1 MKKRK
6 IVITTGSRSE
16 YGILRPLIDNISNN
30 DRFDFFLIVTGM
42 HLSKKHG
49 YTINDIKK
57 DGFKIYK
64 NYKMN
69 PKNDTPY
76 EISKSL
82 GIGIMEFSKIF
93 KNLKPDINLILGDR
107 DESLASALAAYH
119 MNIPNAHIHG
129 GDKTKAGIDEYNRH
143 AITKISNIHFAA
155 TKLSKN
161 RIIKMGENP
170 EYVFLTGSPSIDEIK
185 IKTILTKKQLEKKYD
200 LSFSGEE
207 ILLLYHPVT
216 TDIENSGIE
225 IKNILSAIFKTKKPI
240 IAIAPNSDA
249 GNEKIFA
256 QLKLAKKNNHIK
268 LYANIPRED
277 YLSMLKFCG
286 MLIGNSSS
294 GIIEAGYFDIPVVNV
309 GIRQKNRERGKNI
322 LDVSGSSNSILL
334 AIKKSIKLKKMGK
347 IKKSHVYGYGNS
359 TNKIVEILEKISL
372 NKNLIQ
378 KQIHY

>member
-1 MKKRK
+1 MKKIK
-6 IVITTGSRSE
+6 ITITTGSRSE
-16 YGILRPLIDNISNN
+16 YGILRPLIEKISKNK
-30 DRFDFFLIVTGM
+30 RFNLFLIVTGM
-42 HLSKKHG
+42 HMSKKHG
-49 YTINDIKK
+49 FTINDIKK

-64 NYKMN
+64 SFLMSS
-69 PKNDTPY
+69 KNDTPY

-107 DESLASALAAYH
+107 DEVLASALAAYH

-161 RIIKMGENP
+161 RITKMGENP
-170 EYVFLTGSPSIDEIK
+170 KHIFLTGSPSIDEIK
-185 IKTILTKKQLEKKYD
+185 TKIILTKNQLEKKYN
-200 LSFSGEE
+200 LLFSGEE

-216 TDIENSGIE
+216 TDIENSVIE
-225 IKNILSAIFKTKKPI
+225 IKNILKAIVKTKKPI

-249 GNEKIFA
+249 GHNKIFKH
-256 QLKLAKKNNHIK
+256 LELAKKNNHIK

-309 GIRQKNRERGKNI
+309 GIRQQNRERGGNVI
-322 LDVSGSSNSILL
+322 DVSGSSNLILL
-334 AIKKSIKLKKMGK
+334 SIKKSLKLKKMGK
-347 IKKSHVYGYGNS
+347 IKTSHVYGYGNS
-359 TNKIVEILEKISL
+359 TKKIIEILEKISL
-372 NKNLIQ
+372 DKKLIQ